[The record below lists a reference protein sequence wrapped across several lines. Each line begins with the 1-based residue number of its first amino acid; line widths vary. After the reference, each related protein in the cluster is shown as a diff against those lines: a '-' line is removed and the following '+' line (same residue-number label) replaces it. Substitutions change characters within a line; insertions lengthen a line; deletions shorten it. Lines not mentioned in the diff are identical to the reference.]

1 MPSCGGD
8 YRALCRMRGLVFR
21 RGSRGACCLRG
32 AKRAERTNK
41 MKVCPVCKARVFDDM
56 DTCYGCLHRFD
67 SSDVEKAHGGG
78 FEPEEPPGYSG
89 KARNSA
95 EAEEKKKAHALWTCA
110 KKAKRMRN
118 RLNGTS
124 YFISRSRKAP
134 QACGLPS
141 ILRDAPQL
149 GGREPSMPSRRDG
162 GIPSRLLPERAWRF
176 QDRSRGAC
184 FPRR

>member
-1 MPSCGGD
+1 MSSCGGD
-8 YRALCRMRGLVFR
+8 YRALCRMRDLVFR

-41 MKVCPVCKARVFDDM
+41 MKVCPVCKARVFDDT
-56 DTCYGCLHRFD
+56 DACID
-67 SSDVEKAHGGG
+67 SILPMSKRRMGAGLNQRSRQVIREKPAIRLK
-78 FEPEEPPGYSG
+78 PRR
-89 KARNSA
+89 KR
-95 EAEEKKKAHALWTCA
+95 KAHALWTCA

-134 QACGLPS
+134 RACGLPS
-141 ILRDAPQL
+141 ILRDTPQL
-149 GGREPSMPSRRDG
+149 GRREPSMPSRRDG